1 MALSANARQSATAA
15 PIGRSGVEVLVLG
28 AGVIGLTTAITLAES
43 GLRVGVRTASPP
55 GATASVAAGAVWGP
69 VTCGPA
75 ERVRGWARTGLAV
88 FRELEAD
95 PATGI
100 VTRAPAGNV
109 PASRPTPALARPDR
123 WPGALPRQ

>member
-1 MALSANARQSATAA
+1 MTNANEF
-15 PIGRSGVEVLVLG
+15 EVLVLG

-55 GATASVAAGAVWGP
+55 GATTSVAAGAVWGP

-75 ERVRGWARTGLAV
+75 KRVRGWARTGLAV

-100 VTRAPAGNV
+100 VTRTGREVSRV
-109 PASRPTPALARPDR
+109 PADPPPWLDLTEGL
-123 WPGALPRQ
+123 